1 MNKLYS
7 LIPSRRALAM
17 LCGMVFAAG
26 LLSVHARA
34 DQWDKKTILTV
45 NNDPIQI
52 RETVLQPGQ
61 YVLRL
66 LDSQSDRHVVQ
77 IFDRYQTH
85 IINTVLAVP
94 AERLQATGHS
104 QFSFWE
110 TPPGTAKA
118 MRNWYY
124 PGDLEGQE
132 FPYPKHLEQIAM
144 LEPAP
149 MPAVSSESDTSNSES
164 TEATQAQ
171 AETQPEAQP
180 EPLTTPEPAPAE
192 QQPEE
197 VAQNAT
203 PAPATPEPAPA
214 TPAELPKTGS
224 IYPLIGLCGGVLL
237 GLFTLLRLKRVV
249 G

>member
-17 LCGMVFAAG
+17 LCGLAFAAG
-26 LLSVHARA
+26 LLSVNARA

-45 NNDPIQI
+45 NNQPIQI

-94 AERLQATGHS
+94 AQRLETTGRTN
-104 QFSFWE
+104 FTFWE

-124 PGDLEGQE
+124 PGDLIGQE

-149 MPAVSSESDTSNSES
+149 MSAMNTESNTSES
-164 TEATQAQ
+164 TETSAAQ
-171 AETQPEAQP
+171 PEPQPEAQP
-180 EPLTTPEPAPAE
+180 EP
-192 QQPEE
+192 
-197 VAQNAT
+197 V
-203 PAPATPEPAPA
+203 ATPEPAPVEQPTEEVAQDA
-214 TPAELPKTGS
+214 TQAPAAEPQSPPPAELPKTGS
-224 IYPLIGLCGGVLL
+224 IYPLLGLGGAALL
-237 GLFTLLRLKRVV
+237 GLFALLRFKRVV